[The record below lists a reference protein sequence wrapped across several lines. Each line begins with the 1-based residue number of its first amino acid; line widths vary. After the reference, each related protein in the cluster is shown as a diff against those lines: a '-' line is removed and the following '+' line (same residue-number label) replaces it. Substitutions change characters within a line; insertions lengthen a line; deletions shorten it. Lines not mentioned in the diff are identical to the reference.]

1 MAPSVFTCSLPYAQK
16 NKQTLKL
23 ERKRNRRT
31 VQTNRARIRQHGDNS
46 TAVRPVLNCRA
57 IQHLRARGVKK
68 KQLERNR
75 MVSECSRKI
84 AATERHWTRRYKRIK
99 GVRALMKKLLF
110 WRAKR
115 PTTLS
120 ASRMKANWA
129 ARLRLAPFNIKMQ
142 PGSRRR
148 SGHPPS
154 LLLWLSLPTRYNNVA
169 SLVCTS
175 RAGTAAAAACSSR
188 PYSTTTTTT

>member
-68 KQLERNR
+68 NNWKETGCQT
-75 MVSECSRKI
+75 VECSRKI
-84 AATERHWTRRYKRIK
+84 VATEA
-99 GVRALMKKLLF
+99 ALDAPLQADQRCACVDEETAVLASETADDPLRVEDESKLGGPP
-110 WRAKR
+110 A
-115 PTTLS
+115 TCS
-120 ASRMKANWA
+120 VQYQNA
-129 ARLRLAPFNIKMQ
+129 A
-142 PGSRRR
+142 GE
-148 SGHPPS
+148 
-154 LLLWLSLPTRYNNVA
+154 
-169 SLVCTS
+169 
-175 RAGTAAAAACSSR
+175 
-188 PYSTTTTTT
+188 